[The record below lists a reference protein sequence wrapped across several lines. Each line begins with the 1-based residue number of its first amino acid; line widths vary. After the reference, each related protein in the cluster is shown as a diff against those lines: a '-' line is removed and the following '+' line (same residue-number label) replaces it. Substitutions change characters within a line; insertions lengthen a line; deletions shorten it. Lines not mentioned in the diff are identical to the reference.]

1 MRHALPLRVDGVPGD
16 APADPGLA
24 PRGLEQA
31 ERVVRALEGERVD
44 AIYTSPASRA
54 RQTAAPLAADRGLE
68 PVVLPGLAEFDRD
81 HAHYVPVEE
90 LRAEGGPRWE
100 ALRAGDLEAMGVDA
114 QAFADAVVGAVEHCV
129 DAHPGGRAV
138 LFCHSG
144 VVNVA
149 TARVVGLPTRLWV
162 APAYASL
169 TRLGASRGGRRGVV
183 SLNETAHVRD
193 LLG

>member
-1 MRHALPLRVDGVPGD
+1 MRHALPVRIDGEPGD

-31 ERVVRALEGERVD
+31 SRVVRALAGERVD
-44 AIYTSPASRA
+44 AVYTSPAARA
-54 RQTAAPLAADRGLE
+54 QQTAAPLARDRGLE
-68 PVVLPGLAEFDRD
+68 PVVLPGLAEFDSGQ
-81 HAHYVPVEE
+81 AHYVPVEE

-100 ALRAGDLEAMGVDA
+100 ALRAGDLSALGVDA
-114 QAFADAVVGAVEHCV
+114 DAFADAVVEAVERCV
-129 DAHPGGRAV
+129 AAHPGGRAV

-149 TARVVGLPTRLWV
+149 TARVAGLAPRLWV
-162 APAYASL
+162 APDYASV
-169 TRLGASRGGRRGVV
+169 TRVGAARGGRRGLV